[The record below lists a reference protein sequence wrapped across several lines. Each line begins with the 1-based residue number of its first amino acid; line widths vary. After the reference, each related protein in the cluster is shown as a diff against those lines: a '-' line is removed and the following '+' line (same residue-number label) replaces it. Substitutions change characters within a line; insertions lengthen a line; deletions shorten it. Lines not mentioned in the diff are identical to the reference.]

1 MKNMSSISDTPT
13 KVRSQPKMLLRSTS
27 FQKLCSIP
35 YNFKLEAIR
44 TYQEHIK
51 TVIKVL
57 KIQARAH
64 IVSIYLKVFSIM
76 LGHDRDVKMQPAP
89 KQESIKP
96 IGSPSF
102 ISGMNCPYDQQR
114 DRSIERLHCDK
125 PYTSSRLLKLYLT
138 SVQTCLAY
146 SCVLYVGFQIV
157 FLLHIL
163 YCSAAIPFGLIFLI
177 VDLAYMG
184 FILSKIAQRGKYC
197 PAQP

>member
-1 MKNMSSISDTPT
+1 MSSISDTPT
-13 KVRSQPKMLLRSTS
+13 KVRSQPKMLLRTTS

-57 KIQARAH
+57 KIQARAY
-64 IVSIYLKVFSIM
+64 IVSIYLKLFSIM
-76 LGHDRDVKMQPAP
+76 LAHDRDVKMQPAP
-89 KQESIKP
+89 KKEYFKP
-96 IGSPSF
+96 IGTPSF
-102 ISGMNCPYDQQR
+102 ASRKNCPNDQR
-114 DRSIERLHCDK
+114 TDRSIERLHYDK
-125 PYTSSRLLKLYLT
+125 PYTSPRLLKLYLT
-138 SVQTCLAY
+138 TVQTCLAY
-146 SCVLYVGFQIV
+146 SCILYVGFQIV

-163 YCSAAIPFGLIFLI
+163 YWSANIPFGLIFLI
-177 VDLAYMG
+177 LDLAYMG